1 MERLRGDGFE
11 IRPGKTLAFRWPG
24 QERFIRLCSLGKGYD
39 ESELRAALR
48 GDARENPFR
57 SWASKQKAPEKLSL
71 LIDIQEKL
79 KAGKGP
85 DYGDPS
91 SKNMLIHGDNLI
103 ALEALQQDFG
113 GEIKCIYIDIIL
125 QSLIQFNFPFDI
137 LPLAG

>member
-24 QERFIRLCSLGKGYD
+24 QERFIRLCSLGEGYD

-48 GDARENPFR
+48 GDVRENPFR

-85 DYGDPS
+85 DYERWANTLS
-91 SKNMLIHGDNLI
+91 HCLFILSI
-103 ALEALQQDFG
+103 AMRTSMMGQLNQ
-113 GEIKCIYIDIIL
+113 
-125 QSLIQFNFPFDI
+125 
-137 LPLAG
+137 LPWWLSCRI